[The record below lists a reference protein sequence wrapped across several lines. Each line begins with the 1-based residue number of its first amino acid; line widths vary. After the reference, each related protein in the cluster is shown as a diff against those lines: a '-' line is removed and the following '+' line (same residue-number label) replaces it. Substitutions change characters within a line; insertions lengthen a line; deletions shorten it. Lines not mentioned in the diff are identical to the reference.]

1 MSKKSTKTIQQLER
15 EVARAKHPRA
25 TVSALHSLAL
35 AVLSADVNR
44 AVALV
49 KEALSLSEQIQYL
62 QGIADSCYHLADMYS
77 VMVGDNNLALEYGSR
92 ALTLFRQLDDPRN
105 EAWTLKVLGG
115 IHVDMGTISEAEDC
129 LRQARE
135 IAAAIGLR
143 HIEGSIHGKLGILY
157 KNTGRYEE
165 AIACF
170 QIALEFRRKKRDT
183 YGESSIVNNI
193 GTVYTLLGDYAQAI
207 RYYTQ
212 SLHLKRENNDQY
224 GISSTLNNIANVFL
238 KFSDFEN
245 ALLYFRESLAIKEST
260 GNLRGA
266 AATLNNIGS
275 ILTEF
280 HKYDEAHALHRKAL
294 ELYRQLLQPQK
305 VSLTLNLLG
314 VNHIHAGRL
323 TEGLEALMESYH
335 LRREQN
341 DTHGLASSCLSIAHA
356 LQVSGDIPHAI
367 DYAKRGC
374 DYCIS
379 IAHKHRLP
387 EHYLG
392 LAKIYLQAGSHAD
405 ALTYAQKAIDLAGE
419 QGDKRNLYLAL
430 ECAAQAQEKSGN
442 LAEALRKYKQFI
454 EIKQQMLNEATA
466 HKTNT
471 LLVQFDTERMQHDN
485 EILRLKAEEAEKQAE
500 FYNRELQLIAL
511 HLVEKNE
518 FLKQI
523 KTLIQQNVTGTESEL
538 KKLVTSIE
546 SNVAAKEE
554 WQTFKQK
561 FDRAHD
567 EFIQRLSKEFPQ
579 LTPMELKVAA
589 LLRIHM
595 ENKDIANLLYASV
608 RTIEGHRLN
617 LRKKLGLGLKDN
629 LSVFLAGW

>member
-1 MSKKSTKTIQQLER
+1 MVKNPSKTIQELQQ
-15 EVARAKHPRA
+15 EVAKAKHPNA
-25 TVSALHSLAL
+25 KISALNKLAL
-35 AVLSADVNR
+35 AVMPGDVNR
-44 AVALV
+44 AIALS
-49 KEALSLSEQIQYL
+49 KEALSLAEQLSYL
-62 QGIADSCYHLADMYS
+62 QGIAESCYTLADMYS
-77 VMVGDNNLALEYGSR
+77 VMVGNNSIALDYATR
-92 ALTLFRQLDDPRN
+92 ALALFRQLDDSRN
-105 EAWTLKVLGG
+105 EAWTLKVMGG
-115 IHVDMGTISEAEDC
+115 IYVDLGNIAAAEDC
-129 LRQARE
+129 LKQASD
-135 IAAAIGLR
+135 IATALGLR
-143 HIEGSIHGKLGILY
+143 YLQGSISAKLGILY
-157 KNTGRYEE
+157 KNTARYQE
-165 AIACF
+165 AIEYF
-170 QIALEFRRKKRDT
+170 QKALELRREKRDT
-183 YGESSIVNNI
+183 YGESSILNNL
-193 GTVYTLLGDYAQAI
+193 GTVYSHCGDYAQAI
-207 RYYTQ
+207 RNYTQ
-212 SLHLKRENNDQY
+212 SLHIKRLNDDQY

-260 GNLRGA
+260 GNHRGT
-266 AATLNNIGS
+266 AATLNNIAGVLS
-275 ILTEF
+275 EF
-280 HKYDEAHALHRKAL
+280 KKYDEALALHLKAL
-294 ELYRQLLQPQK
+294 EMYRQLHQPQK
-305 VSLTLNLLG
+305 VALTINLLG
-314 VNHIHAGRL
+314 NVQIHAGHL
-323 TEGLEALMESYH
+323 TEGLESLMESYR
-335 LRREQN
+335 LRSEQQ
-341 DTHGLASSCLSIAHA
+341 DIHGLASSCLNIANA
-356 LQVSGDIPHAI
+356 YTLSGDYHHAI
-367 DYAKRGC
+367 EYATLGTEH
-374 DYCIS
+374 CIA
-379 IAHKHRLP
+379 IGNNHRLP
-387 EHYLG
+387 EHYIG
-392 LAKIYLQAGSHAD
+392 LAGIYLQFENYPE
-405 ALTYAQKAIDLAGE
+405 ALNYAQKVIAISTE

-442 LAEALRKYKQFI
+442 LAEALRHYKQFI
-454 EIKQQMLNEATA
+454 DIKQQVLNESTA

-518 FLKQI
+518 FLKQV

-538 KKLVTSIE
+538 RKLVTSIE

-617 LRKKLGLGLKDN
+617 IRKKLGLGLKDN